1 MGQVKLTDLENTVVR
16 VIGFAESMLG
26 AEIQDHVRMESEGAT
41 DALNPLIS
49 AGVVESVPPYAEQ
62 VQLAEIPVTASEL
75 KSSHKLKRA
84 LIRS

>member
-1 MGQVKLTDLENTVVR
+1 MGQVKLTGLENTVVR
-16 VIGFAESMLG
+16 AIGFAESMLG

-49 AGVVESVPPYAEQ
+49 AGVVGSISYAEQ

-75 KSSHKLKRA
+75 KSSRKLKRA

>member
-1 MGQVKLTDLENTVVR
+1 MCAWNRED
-16 VIGFAESMLG
+16 
-26 AEIQDHVRMESEGAT
+26 AT

-49 AGVVESVPPYAEQ
+49 AGVVGSISYAEQ

-75 KSSHKLKRA
+75 KSSHELKRA